1 METEPGIS
9 IVSLFEA
16 LGLNYE
22 EAELPPEFDESL
34 HLLVDYIDKLGRR
47 GRKLSTIAS
56 YAHVIFKL
64 LRFLNYRGLHT
75 SPFRIKEPEIL
86 EIMKNYPEISDHTKR
101 SYISILSRWMEDIA
115 ENNTVRKM
123 DLLWPDSER
132 PGRKWADLDVLD
144 QIMDAET
151 DPVNRMILVLATDE
165 GMRAG
170 EMASVRM
177 CDLQRDGW
185 IRIRGKGH
193 GDGKIRSM
201 PLTQRVEMELKW
213 YMDYRDRIIAEY
225 GDSEMLLLTKKGMPL
240 RGHTISERVIRI
252 GKKFGTE
259 LTAHSIRRRFIT
271 DVLDSGVKIEVC
283 SKMVGHDNP
292 ATTALY
298 YKCDMEAITAAM
310 MRRTRYVNNRHKR
323 YLGEKR

>member
-22 EAELPPEFDESL
+22 EAELPPEFEESL
-34 HLLVDYIDKLGRR
+34 YLLVDYTEKLERR

-64 LRFLNYRGLHT
+64 VRFLYSRGLHT

-86 EIMKNYPEISDHTKR
+86 EILKNYPEVSDHTKR
-101 SYISILSRWMEDIA
+101 DYISILSRWMEDIA
-115 ENNTVRKM
+115 ENNTVKRM

-132 PGRKWADLDVLD
+132 PGRKWADLDDLNE
-144 QIMDAET
+144 ILKTER

-177 CDLQRDGW
+177 CDLQQDGW

-193 GDGKIRSM
+193 GEGKIRSM
-201 PLTQRVEMELKW
+201 PLTQRVEMELEK
-213 YMDYRDRIIAEY
+213 YMSYRDKVTGEY
-225 GDSEMLLLTKKGMPL
+225 GHSEMLLLTKKGMPFC
-240 RGHTISERVIRI
+240 GHTISQRVIRL
-252 GKKFGTE
+252 GKKSGKE

-298 YKCDMEAITAAM
+298 YKCDEEAISAAM
-310 MRRTRYVNNRHKR
+310 IRRTRYVNNRHKR
-323 YLGEKR
+323 YAGMKR